1 MKCILKLKSDHFY
14 YARGSH
20 VSSGKSGASAGEVTD
35 APDDPQTP
43 IQTTGSRQL
52 QTTPLSIKSST
63 GSIPHVDSPGI
74 YAVNI
79 ICNQFKTTCII
90 TF

>member
-63 GSIPHVDSPGI
+63 GQ
-74 YAVNI
+74 N
-79 ICNQFKTTCII
+79 NQFWVQR
-90 TF
+90 TFLTYDDPEAILGT